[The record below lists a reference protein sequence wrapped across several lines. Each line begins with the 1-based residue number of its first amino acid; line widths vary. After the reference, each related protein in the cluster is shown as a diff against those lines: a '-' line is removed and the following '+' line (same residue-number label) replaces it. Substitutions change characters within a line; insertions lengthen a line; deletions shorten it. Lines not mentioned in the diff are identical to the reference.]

1 MPDSGF
7 GGLTSRWDLDKPV
20 IAAVNGVAMGGGFE
34 IALACDM
41 IIASENARM
50 ALPEPK
56 VGLAALAA
64 GVHRLPRQIGLKRA
78 MGMMLTGRHV
88 LAQEGYELGFVT
100 AVAPEG
106 EALSEARR
114 WAEMI
119 LECSPMSIRA
129 TKQAAMQGLDQT
141 GVRAAHEGKYEAV
154 KAMSKSEDYIEGPVA
169 FAEKRP
175 PEWKGR

>member
-1 MPDSGF
+1 
-7 GGLTSRWDLDKPV
+7 
-20 IAAVNGVAMGGGFE
+20 
-34 IALACDM
+34 
-41 IIASENARM
+41 
-50 ALPEPK
+50 
-56 VGLAALAA
+56 
-64 GVHRLPRQIGLKRA
+64 

-100 AVAPEG
+100 AVTPEG

-129 TKQAAMQGLDQT
+129 TKQAAMQGLDQA

-154 KAMSKSEDYIEGPVA
+154 KAMSKSEDYVEGPVA
-169 FAEKRP
+169 FSEKRP
-175 PEWKGR
+175 PQWKGR

>member
-1 MPDSGF
+1 
-7 GGLTSRWDLDKPV
+7 
-20 IAAVNGVAMGGGFE
+20 
-34 IALACDM
+34 
-41 IIASENARM
+41 
-50 ALPEPK
+50 
-56 VGLAALAA
+56 
-64 GVHRLPRQIGLKRA
+64 